1 MMLMTSWAA
10 WGERVSAG
18 FPAYYNVIMIV
29 VPRKAANF
37 HFKVP

>member
-18 FPAYYNVIMIV
+18 FPAYYIMIV